1 MVNSKYSKVLTIIL
15 IIVIIAIIGIL
26 IFLGVDYYRK
36 YYIDKEAGEAIDQF
50 EEQVKNE
57 VIQNNNISD
66 NSTGSGGIADPYG
79 NLVNETSSDVGG
91 SNEISKKYK
100 GYDMLGYIEI
110 PKTDIRYPVIDEV
123 NPRALETSV
132 ARLHGPGLNEIGN
145 TTIVGHN
152 YRNGLFFSD
161 NDKLEIGDKIYITD
175 LSGTKRTYEIY
186 DKFITYPEDANFM
199 TVETNGVREISL
211 STCTDDSKERI
222 IIKAREV

>member
-1 MVNSKYSKVLTIIL
+1 MVSSKYSKVLTIIL

-36 YYIDKEAGEAIDQF
+36 YYIDRDAEEAINQF
-50 EEQVKNE
+50 EQQIKNE
-57 VIQNNNISD
+57 IEESNEVS
-66 NSTGSGGIADPYG
+66 NSSGSGGIADPYG
-79 NLVNETSSDVGG
+79 NMVNETSEDVGG
-91 SNEISKKYK
+91 ENTISKKYK

-110 PKTDIRYPVIDEV
+110 PKTDIKYPVIDEV

-152 YRNGLFFSD
+152 FRNGLFFSD
-161 NDKLEIGDKIYITD
+161 NDKLEVGDKIYITD

-199 TVETNGVREISL
+199 AVETNGVREISL